1 MRVQSCAG
9 FCASAARSGPRCAA
23 RQQLTVSSGTERD
36 LLRLFAAA
44 TQKRQRMEVIM
55 PLVLL
60 WVGIPVL
67 LIGGGYFIIH
77 TMH

>member
-1 MRVQSCAG
+1 
-9 FCASAARSGPRCAA
+9 
-23 RQQLTVSSGTERD
+23 
-36 LLRLFAAA
+36 
-44 TQKRQRMEVIM
+44 MEVIM

>member
-1 MRVQSCAG
+1 MQRANNS
-9 FCASAARSGPRCAA
+9 R
-23 RQQLTVSSGTERD
+23 VSSGTERD
-36 LLRLFAAA
+36 LLRLFAAI
-44 TQKRQRMEVIM
+44 TQKRQHMEVIV

-60 WVGIPVL
+60 WLGIPVL